1 MIRLDDTQ
9 PSTLARANS
18 SRIPAAARRWRAGGC
33 GRWLLLSIILTT
45 TCTLLVTV
53 ALFLRALPGS
63 AGASVNGMPASLE
76 QAGAPRAV
84 SIDFTG
90 EERLFHTPLENPWDI
105 LQSAGI
111 AVDDTDSIWVNGA
124 LAKLE
129 ALPDWTVPARQI
141 RIRRAARLTI
151 VDDGEESTVVT
162 NAETVGDALQ
172 AAGIRLYPSD
182 ETTPALET
190 TIAGDMTVHIKRALP
205 IQLLV
210 DGVLID
216 ARTNMTRVGD
226 ALIELN
232 APLFGLDY
240 ARPPAETPVSKDMT
254 IEIVRVLEDIV
265 TESAAINFAHQTRLD
280 DGLNLDAVA
289 VLQEG
294 RAGLQETRYRV
305 RLENGAEVQ
314 RELIETLVVE
324 APVDRIVAYGAR
336 IAQQIVNTPDGPRHY
351 WRRLCV
357 YATSYNPRSNGG
369 NRATSTGATLAKG
382 IVAAKPHIIPYY
394 TEVYVPDYGLGVVRD
409 TGAGPRSTP
418 YWIDLGYSDHDWVTW
433 GSYTW
438 VYLLAPPPSEINYDL
453 PPWAP
458 VRNRPQGCSG

>member
-9 PSTLARANS
+9 PSALARANS
-18 SRIPAAARRWRAGGC
+18 PRIPVAARRWRAGGC
-33 GRWLLLSIILTT
+33 GRWLLLAIILTT

-63 AGASVNGMPASLE
+63 GGASVNGMPVSLE
-76 QAGAPRAV
+76 QTGAPRAV
-84 SIDFTG
+84 SINLTG

-111 AVDDTDSIWVNGA
+111 AVDDTDSIWINGA

-129 ALPDWTVPARQI
+129 ALPGWTVPARQI

-162 NAETVGDALQ
+162 RSETVGAALQ
-172 AAGIRLYPSD
+172 AASIRLYPSD
-182 ETTPALET
+182 EATPALET

-265 TESAAINFAHQTRLD
+265 TESAAINFGHQTRLD

-289 VLQEG
+289 VLQDGARGLARDSLSSAPRKRRRGTARVDRNVSRRSAG
-294 RAGLQETRYRV
+294 RPDCRLRRPHCPADCQYAGRTAPLLASPVRLRHQLQSALEWRQQGHINGSDAGQRHRGRQAAHHSLLHRGVCAGLRPRRRARYR
-305 RLENGAEVQ
+305 R
-314 RELIETLVVE
+314 R
-324 APVDRIVAYGAR
+324 
-336 IAQQIVNTPDGPRHY
+336 TPQHP
-351 WRRLCV
+351 
-357 YATSYNPRSNGG
+357 
-369 NRATSTGATLAKG
+369 
-382 IVAAKPHIIPYY
+382 
-394 TEVYVPDYGLGVVRD
+394 
-409 TGAGPRSTP
+409 
-418 YWIDLGYSDHDWVTW
+418 
-433 GSYTW
+433 
-438 VYLLAPPPSEINYDL
+438 LLD
-453 PPWAP
+453 
-458 VRNRPQGCSG
+458 

>member
-1 MIRLDDTQ
+1 MLMTAC
-9 PSTLARANS
+9 S
-18 SRIPAAARRWRAGGC
+18 
-33 GRWLLLSIILTT
+33 
-45 TCTLLVTV
+45 LVFTV
-53 ALFLRALPGS
+53 VLFLRALPRD
-63 AGASVNGMPASLE
+63 AGASVNSAQASHE
-76 QAGAPRAV
+76 RADSDRAV
-84 SIDFTG
+84 TIDVAG
-90 EERLFHTPLENPWDI
+90 DLRQFHTQLENPLDI

-111 AVDDTDSIWVNGA
+111 DIDYKDSIWINGA

-129 ALPDWTVPARQI
+129 ALPGWTVPAREIEI
-141 RIRRAARLTI
+141 RQAVRLTI
-151 VDDGEESTVVT
+151 VDGGDESTIVAKADT
-162 NAETVGDALQ
+162 IGAALQ
-172 AAGIRLYPSD
+172 DAGIQLHANDVVRPPLD
-182 ETTPALET
+182 TAL
-190 TIAGDMTVHIKRALP
+190 AGDMTVRIKRALP

-210 DGVLID
+210 DAVLIE
-216 ARTNMTRVGD
+216 ARTSKAQVGD
-226 ALIELN
+226 ALAELN

-240 ARPPAETPVSKDMT
+240 ARPAADAPVSENMT

-265 TESAAINFAHQTRLD
+265 TESAAIDFAVQTRLED
-280 DGLNLDAVA
+280 SLQLDEVA

-294 RAGLQETRYRV
+294 ATGLQETRFRV
-305 RLENGAEVQ
+305 RIENGAEVK
-314 RELIETLVVE
+314 RELIESVIVE
-324 APVDRIVAYGAR
+324 APIDRIVAYGAR
-336 IAQQIVNTPDGPRHY
+336 IAQQIVITPAGPRHY

-369 NRATSTGATLAKG
+369 TTATSTGATLAKG

-409 TGAGPRSTP
+409 TGAGPQSTP